1 MSSSGGTMDSE
12 LACRL
17 PVRTILSGPAGGV
30 AGSLWVA
37 NAIGM
42 QNFITCDMGGTSTD
56 VCLVEA
62 GQPDTVT
69 EVAFAGYPIK
79 GHQISINTVGA
90 GGGSLAYLEAG
101 NILRVGPR
109 SAGAQPGPACYGL
122 GGVEPTVTDA
132 NVALNRMDTTR
143 RLGGHIEIH
152 RECAVRAIGTLAER
166 IDNAD
171 ISHLA
176 EGIIKIAVARMASAI
191 REITIEKG
199 HNPSDFA
206 LMAFGGAGPMHAAAL
221 SEELGIREVVIP
233 LHPGNL
239 SALGLIASDQRYD
252 FVRTFLRTLSKLD
265 ASEIETALDAAER
278 EAAALLAA
286 RAFTSDSIRCEH
298 TLDMRY
304 VRQAFEITVA
314 LPGRP
319 VSRETLRACFL
330 AAYERHYGHVDT
342 ASEIEI
348 VNLRT
353 TAVGLTAKPAM
364 ASLDKA
370 NGSLSEACLG
380 STDMTVGGKSVKTA
394 LYDREQLPC
403 DEPVS
408 GPCIIEELG
417 ATTVVLPGWTC
428 RRDRCGNL
436 RLNMQA

>member
-37 NAIGM
+37 NAIGL
-42 QNFITCDMGGTSTD
+42 QDFITCDMGGTSTD

-79 GHQISINTVGA
+79 GRQISINTVGA

-132 NVALNRMDTTR
+132 NVALNRMGTTR
-143 RLGGHIEIH
+143 RLGGHIEIQ
-152 RECAVRAIGTLAER
+152 RERAVRAIAALAER
-166 IDNAD
+166 VGSAGIN
-171 ISHLA
+171 HLA

-199 HNPSDFA
+199 YNPSDFA

-252 FVRTFLRTLSKLD
+252 LVRTFLRSLSKLET
-265 ASEIETALDAAER
+265 SEIETALDAAER

-286 RAFTSDSIRCEH
+286 RGFSSDTIRCEH

-304 VRQAFEITVA
+304 IRQAFEITVV

-319 VSRETLRACFL
+319 VSREALRASFL
-330 AAYERHYGHVDT
+330 TTYERHYGHVDT

-364 ASLDKA
+364 ASLGEA
-370 NGSLSEACLG
+370 NGSLSQACLG
-380 STDMTVGGKSVKTA
+380 STGMIVGGKSVETA
-394 LYDREQLPC
+394 LYDREKLPC
-403 DEPVS
+403 GESVS

-436 RLNMQA
+436 RLNMP